1 MEELELT
8 REVVQGLYEVLER
21 IYHQAEDQED
31 KLAGVAA
38 FSEKL
43 VEEGFLSESDAEVFN
58 TRLLRAKNH
67 ARNVKE
73 YMRPTAK
80 VLEDKLEK

>member
-1 MEELELT
+1 MEEVKLT
-8 REVVQGLYEVLER
+8 KEIVQGLFEVLER
-21 IYHQAEDQED
+21 IYYQAEDQED
-31 KLAGVAA
+31 KLAGVAM

-43 VEEGFLSESDAEVFN
+43 VEDGFLSESEAEVFN
-58 TRLLRAKNH
+58 ARLLRAKNN
-67 ARNVKE
+67 ARNVKN

>member
-1 MEELELT
+1 MEEVKLT
-8 REVVQGLYEVLER
+8 KEIVQGLFEVLER
-21 IYHQAEDQED
+21 IYYQAEDQED
-31 KLAGVAA
+31 KLAGVAM

-43 VEEGFLSESDAEVFN
+43 VEDGFLSESDAEVFN

-67 ARNVKE
+67 ARHVKE

-80 VLEDKLEK
+80 ALEDNLEK

>member
-1 MEELELT
+1 MEEVKLT
-8 REVVQGLYEVLER
+8 KEIVQGLFEVLER

-43 VEEGFLSESDAEVFN
+43 VEDGFLSESDAEVFN

-73 YMRPTAK
+73 YMRPTAR